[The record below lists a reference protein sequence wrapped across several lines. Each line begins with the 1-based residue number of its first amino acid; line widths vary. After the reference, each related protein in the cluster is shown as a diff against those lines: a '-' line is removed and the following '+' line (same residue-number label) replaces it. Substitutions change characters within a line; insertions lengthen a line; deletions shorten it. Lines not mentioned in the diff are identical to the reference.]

1 MFATEAIALLSTNQL
16 LGSQSELHATRQ
28 VTCRWRAVA
37 GLFPA
42 LCRFLPGFGRRSGRA
57 LGAGGTRLFRLR
69 PALVLRIGN
78 SLLGFGAH
86 GPSLCTR
93 LLRHD
98 RRNDLRGS
106 AGLWLLCGARQ

>member
-1 MFATEAIALLSTNQL
+1 MQLRCLAPINCWVVNRSYMQRDKLPLVGELLSAYFPL
-16 LGSQSELHATRQ
+16 F
-28 VTCRWRAVA
+28 A
-37 GLFPA
+37 GFFLA
-42 LCRFLPGFGRRSGRA
+42 LA
-57 LGAGGTRLFRLR
+57 RLFRLR
-69 PALVLRIGN
+69 PALVLRFGN

-106 AGLWLLCGARQ
+106 AGMWLLRDARQ